1 MFNAMVFQEG
11 VVEWEKDEDVV
22 TEAMDLWG
30 LTKQGSKWNQKTD
43 WLPWDSSPPKTKIMY
58 KASKEARFERVKIIR
73 K

>member
-30 LTKQGSKWNQKTD
+30 LT
-43 WLPWDSSPPKTKIMY
+43 
-58 KASKEARFERVKIIR
+58 
-73 K
+73 